1 MVTTQDTTAHI
12 RAHFIG
18 EEIIEILPVF
28 DEYVIVKYHP
38 SGPVDRARNSWIRS
52 DAVIYRDI
60 IRYMVF
66 RIDAAEPYGVFRPVE
81 THTSLDAALVSAVA
95 VKHDG
100 INSKAAHYFMRSIT

>member
-1 MVTTQDTTAHI
+1 MVLTQDIATHI

-38 SGPVDRARNSWIRS
+38 SGPVDRTRSSWTR
-52 DAVIYRDI
+52 DEAAIYRDI
-60 IRYMVF
+60 VQYMVF
-66 RIDAAEPYGVFRPVE
+66 RIDAAEPHGVFRPFD

-100 INSKAAHYFMRSIT
+100 INSRAAHYFMRSIT